1 MARMTEVDRFANKIA
16 LTDSGCIE
24 WLGGIAGS
32 GYGHFHT
39 TQTPTEKARDVYA
52 HRWSY
57 EHHFGAIPNG
67 LHLDHLCRNRKCVNP
82 DHLEPV
88 THRENTLRG
97 VGFAAANAVK
107 THCAHHHEYTPDNT
121 YIDGKGYRHCRT
133 CRRRVDRERRPR
145 RRITR
150 KAA

>member
-1 MARMTEVDRFANKIA
+1 MRRLAIDRFADKIA

-24 WLGGIAGS
+24 WLGGLAGN

-39 TQTPTEKARDVYA
+39 TQTPEAKARDVYA

-57 EHHFGAIPNG
+57 EHLVGPIPDG

-88 THRENTLRG
+88 THRENSLRG
-97 VGFAAANAVK
+97 IGFGAVNAAK
-107 THCAHHHEYTPDNT
+107 THCAQDHPYTADNT
-121 YIDGKGYRHCRT
+121 YVDPEGYRHCRT
-133 CRRRVDRERRPR
+133 CRRQADRNRRPR
-145 RRITR
+145 RQAR